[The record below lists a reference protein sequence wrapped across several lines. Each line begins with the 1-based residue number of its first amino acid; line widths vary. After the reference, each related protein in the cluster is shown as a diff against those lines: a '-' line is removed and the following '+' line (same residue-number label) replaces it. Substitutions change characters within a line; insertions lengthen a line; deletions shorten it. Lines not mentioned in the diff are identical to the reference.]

1 LPYTGKLLR
10 LMADWRHS
18 AGIFADSDNISRLR
32 SEKAAD
38 WTLIGAL
45 AVKLLLVGTI
55 TGADGYEL
63 LLLRLG

>member
-1 LPYTGKLLR
+1 MPYTGKLLR

-38 WTLIGAL
+38 
-45 AVKLLLVGTI
+45 
-55 TGADGYEL
+55 
-63 LLLRLG
+63 